1 MDVLNSLNAARFGEL
16 PGNHVLA
23 RMSHEATQRSLAAG
37 SDAGSDVVRGSS
49 GQRTEAVAH
58 DARQRMEALE
68 ITTFAQ
74 DCVDEAS
81 LESFPASDPPAYT
94 HIHA

>member
-1 MDVLNSLNAARFGEL
+1 MHMSKNLTAVEFNEL

-23 RMSHEATQRSLAAG
+23 RMSHEATQRSLAAHSDEATG
-37 SDAGSDVVRGSS
+37 SPR
-49 GQRTEAVAH
+49 QRAEALAH
-58 DARQRMEALE
+58 DAHLVEAME
-68 ITTFAQ
+68 IRTCAQ

-94 HIHA
+94 QVHA

>member
-1 MDVLNSLNAARFGEL
+1 MHAYQSMTAVEFSEL

-23 RMSHEATQRSLAAG
+23 RMSHEATQRSLGAGSDGAAG
-37 SDAGSDVVRGSS
+37 SSR
-49 GQRTEAVAH
+49 QRAEAVAH
-58 DARQRMEALE
+58 DDAMLIEQVELK
-68 ITTFAQ
+68 TCAQ

-94 HIHA
+94 HVHA

>member
-1 MDVLNSLNAARFGEL
+1 MYAYQSMTSVEFSEL

-37 SDAGSDVVRGSS
+37 SHVAAGNSSSRGADRIADEDAIRIEEVELH
-49 GQRTEAVAH
+49 TC
-58 DARQRMEALE
+58 
-68 ITTFAQ
+68 AQ

-94 HIHA
+94 RAHA